1 MLILKSVAGEM
12 HGKHSD
18 GILAPL
24 EQTIAHSGAL
34 IRYAP
39 RNENFALVSR
49 IQPEAR
55 SQNDAKPRAD
65 HSGFWL
71 LNSGFHISLLFS
83 GISRGK
89 APCLVSMSL
98 A

>member
-1 MLILKSVAGEM
+1 LKSIAGEM

-49 IQPEAR
+49 IRPEAR
-55 SQNDAKPRAD
+55 VTRNRERTILA
-65 HSGFWL
+65 SG
-71 LNSGFHISLLFS
+71 S
-83 GISRGK
+83 
-89 APCLVSMSL
+89 
-98 A
+98 